1 MINSGQGPFDAS
13 GKRRDFCSTRAAVL
27 QMTST
32 PEVEA
37 NLAMARTL
45 LERARAEG
53 ATLAALPEN
62 FAIMGR
68 KEADKIAVAETP
80 GEGPIQAFLGQCA
93 RVLGLW
99 IIGGTIPLRIEN
111 EPERVAAASLVFDD
125 RGRCLGRYDK
135 IHLFDVAIPNR
146 NRDAP
151 QRDERYR
158 ESATV
163 APGSQPKVIATPL
176 GKIGMA
182 VCYDVRFPELFRVLQ
197 EQGAEILSLPSAFT
211 APTGKA
217 HWELLMRARAVE
229 NLCYVLAPAQSGIHP
244 NGRETW
250 GDSLIVDPWGQVL
263 SRITDA
269 GPGLAVAE
277 IDRTVQ
283 HELRERFPALSHR
296 RFTIAPTL

>member
-1 MINSGQGPFDAS
+1 
-13 GKRRDFCSTRAAVL
+13 
-27 QMTST
+27 MTSG

-37 NLAMARTL
+37 NLATARIL
-45 LERARAEG
+45 LERAHAEG
-53 ATLAALPEN
+53 VTLAALPEN
-62 FAIMGR
+62 FAIMGH
-68 KEADKIAVAETP
+68 KETDKVEVAETP
-80 GEGPIQAFLGQCA
+80 GEGPIQAFLGHCA
-93 RVLGLW
+93 RELGLW
-99 IIGGTIPLRIEN
+99 IIGGTIPLRVEN
-111 EPERVAAASLVFDD
+111 EPERVASASLLFDD
-125 RGRCLGRYDK
+125 HGRCLGRYDK
-135 IHLFDVAIPNR
+135 IHLFDVGIPNR
-146 NRDAP
+146 DRPTHDAP

-163 APGSQPKVIATPL
+163 AAGSQAKVIATPY
-176 GKIGMA
+176 GRIGMA
-182 VCYDVRFPELFRVLQ
+182 VCYDVRFPELFRVLS

-229 NLCYVLAPAQSGIHP
+229 NLCYILAPAQSGIHP

-263 SRITDA
+263 ARVADA

-283 HELRERFPALSHR
+283 QELRERFPALSHR
-296 RFTIAPTL
+296 RFTITPPSLNLAD

>member
-1 MINSGQGPFDAS
+1 
-13 GKRRDFCSTRAAVL
+13 
-27 QMTST
+27 MTST

-37 NLAMARTL
+37 NLAMARVL
-45 LERARAEG
+45 LERAHAEG

-62 FAIMGR
+62 FALMGR
-68 KEADKIAVAETP
+68 KETDKVAVAESP
-80 GEGPIQAFLGQCA
+80 GEGPIQAFLGHCA
-93 RVLGLW
+93 RELGLW
-99 IIGGTIPLRIEN
+99 IIGGTIPLRVEN

-125 RGRCLGRYDK
+125 HGRCLGRYDK
-135 IHLFDVAIPNR
+135 IHLFDVAIPDRDRPNR
-146 NRDAP
+146 EAP

-163 APGSQPKVIATPL
+163 APGSQPNVIATPF
-176 GKIGMA
+176 GRIGMA
-182 VCYDVRFPELFRVLQ
+182 VCYDVRFPELFRVLS

-229 NLCYVLAPAQSGIHP
+229 NLCYVLAPAQSGIHL

-263 SRITDA
+263 SRVTDA

-283 HELRERFPALSHR
+283 QELRERFPALSHR
-296 RFTIAPTL
+296 RFTITPPPSPVSAD

>member
-1 MINSGQGPFDAS
+1 
-13 GKRRDFCSTRAAVL
+13 
-27 QMTST
+27 MTSG

-37 NLAMARTL
+37 NLAMARVL
-45 LERARAEG
+45 LERAHAEG
-53 ATLAALPEN
+53 VTLAALPEN

-68 KEADKIAVAETP
+68 KETDKVAVAENP
-80 GEGPIQAFLGQCA
+80 GEGPIQAFLGHCA
-93 RVLGLW
+93 RELGLW
-99 IIGGTIPLRIEN
+99 IIGGTIPLRVEN
-111 EPERVAAASLVFDD
+111 EPERVAAASLMFDD
-125 RGRCLGRYDK
+125 HGRCLGRYDK

-146 NRDAP
+146 DRSHSDAP

-163 APGSQPKVIATPL
+163 APGSQPNVIATPF
-176 GKIGMA
+176 GRIGMA
-182 VCYDVRFPELFRVLQ
+182 VCYDVRFPELFRVLS
-197 EQGAEILSLPSAFT
+197 ENGAEILSLPSAFT

-229 NLCYVLAPAQSGIHP
+229 NLCYVLAPAQSGIHL

-263 SRITDA
+263 SRVVEA

-283 HELRERFPALSHR
+283 QELRERFPALSHR
-296 RFTIAPTL
+296 RFTIAPPSLASAD